1 MNFTKDNIEE
11 NISQSMKD
19 IITFAY
25 NFPTDW
31 IEQAFANEPGYLKQ
45 HLRDKFNGLSDNK
58 ENTAFAFVE
67 LLSLLDNK
75 NKRVLI
81 DYIKR
86 YCLIKETKE
95 KLNKFISFNL
105 SDKTLCTDKIKPT
118 SDNETYSFIELHPD
132 IIKLTNIPDKNNLTQ
147 FEKDAKENSDIK
159 IPYEKLHIHILR
171 EIHQFLENLI
181 YFESVK
187 SS

>member
-25 NFPTDW
+25 NFPSDW
-31 IEQAFANEPGYLKQ
+31 IEQAFDNEPNYLKR
-45 HLRDKFNGLSDNK
+45 HLRDKFNGLCDNK
-58 ENTAFAFVE
+58 ENTAFAFIE

-81 DYIKR
+81 DYIKKHS
-86 YCLIKETKE
+86 LITRIKKNLE
-95 KLNKFISFNL
+95 KFNKPL
-105 SDKTLCTDKIKPT
+105 STDKIQLHNFLELY
-118 SDNETYSFIELHPD
+118 SDS
-132 IIKLTNIPDKNNLTQ
+132 IKLTDIPENNNLSQ
-147 FEKDAKENSDIK
+147 LEKDIKKDDIK
-159 IPYEKLHIHILR
+159 IPYENLHIHTLR